1 MDEKEEK
8 MKKLDEFGKKILIAD
23 DNQDSR
29 ELIIKILKKNGYQI
43 IEAVDGEDAYNK
55 IRSERPQMVLLD
67 ISMPKINGYELA
79 RMIKGSSDVKD
90 TLIVAVT
97 AHAMKGD
104 KDAALAAGCVGY
116 ITKPINV
123 REFHNQIRQ
132 YFYS

>member
-1 MDEKEEK
+1 MMELCEPA
-8 MKKLDEFGKKILIAD
+8 KKILIAD

-29 ELIIKILKKNGYQI
+29 ELIIKILKKDGYRI

-55 IRSERPQMVLLD
+55 IKAEKPQMVLLD
-67 ISMPKINGYELA
+67 MSMPKINGYELA
-79 RMIKGSSDVKD
+79 HMIKGSADVKD

-132 YFYS
+132 FFTS

>member
-1 MDEKEEK
+1 MELCEPA
-8 MKKLDEFGKKILIAD
+8 KKILIAD

-29 ELIIKILKKNGYQI
+29 ELIIKILKKDGYRI

-55 IRSERPQMVLLD
+55 IKAEKPQMVLLD
-67 ISMPKINGYELA
+67 MSMPKINGYELA
-79 RMIKGSSDVKD
+79 HMIKGSADVKD

-123 REFHNQIRQ
+123 RDFHNQIRQ
-132 YFYS
+132 FFTS

>member
-1 MDEKEEK
+1 MELCEPA
-8 MKKLDEFGKKILIAD
+8 KKILIAD

-29 ELIIKILKKNGYQI
+29 ELIIKILKKDGYRI

-55 IRSERPQMVLLD
+55 IRSEKPQMVLLD
-67 ISMPKINGYELA
+67 MSMPKINGYELA
-79 RMIKGSSDVKD
+79 RMIKDSGEGKD

-123 REFHNQIRQ
+123 REFHDQIKQ
-132 YFYS
+132 YFDS

>member
-1 MDEKEEK
+1 
-8 MKKLDEFGKKILIAD
+8 
-23 DNQDSR
+23 
-29 ELIIKILKKNGYQI
+29 
-43 IEAVDGEDAYNK
+43 
-55 IRSERPQMVLLD
+55 MVLLD

>member
-1 MDEKEEK
+1 MMELCKPA
-8 MKKLDEFGKKILIAD
+8 KKILIAD

-29 ELIIKILKKNGYQI
+29 ELIIKILKKDGYRI

-55 IRSERPQMVLLD
+55 IKAEKPQMVLLD
-67 ISMPKINGYELA
+67 MSMPKINGYELA
-79 RMIKGSSDVKD
+79 HMIKGSADVKD

-132 YFYS
+132 FFTS